1 MLQVWVRVPPTLLK
15 KDTCRLSSERI
26 NIFMVNG
33 KAGKGDSYRK
43 VDHKKYSESWDRIF
57 GKKQGEK
64 TNERKHKSG
73 KDDNGRNTH
82 N

>member
-1 MLQVWVRVPPTLLK
+1 
-15 KDTCRLSSERI
+15 
-26 NIFMVNG
+26 MVNG